1 MEKIKKSRFTAL
13 LRSFDFRTLFNEL
26 GWDHFSNK
34 LPIVVQETTILLQG
48 IAQKKGFAILLCE
61 PLQDGSLPRRS
72 FRLQLEK
79 KTAEHY
85 HEHLI
90 IYTDFKKSQ
99 QVWQLAVNVEN
110 KPFQVKDV
118 TWYVHQD
125 AEILFQRLQ
134 NLLFTLNEEDTIS
147 IVDVTQRVSENF
159 AVNTEKVTKKF
170 YTEFNKQHGLFLNF
184 IDGIDDHIEASE
196 NSNKQWYTSIM
207 LNRLMFCY
215 FIQKRGFLDQDIHYL
230 RNKLKLCKDG
240 YENDTFYSFYRSF
253 LIELFHN
260 GLGKPGSERL
270 ATLPIPL
277 GNIPYLNG
285 GLFDVHELEQQFKN
299 IQIGDE
305 AFQNIFGFF
314 DQWNWHL
321 DTRYEA
327 TGKDINPDVIGYIFE
342 KYINDRADMG
352 SYYTKEDITDY
363 IGKNTIIP
371 FLLDKTQ
378 KTYKNA
384 FKPTAQL
391 WQFLKQSGD
400 AYIHGSIKFGIP
412 SGRDL
417 ISDLPENIQSVIE
430 IERDDQLAK
439 GNISHGKLIHETLN
453 EKAPSEFSSTPET
466 YLELINRR
474 KYYRDVKEKIETG
487 KIIEINDFITYNL
500 NIRQFIQD
508 FLGTVEDPEFL
519 LRFYRALENITI
531 LDPTVGS
538 GAFLFA
544 ALNILEPLYEICLE
558 RMEQYVI
565 EEPGKYSAFEKI
577 LSQVSGDN
585 HPNLRYFIYKSI
597 ILNNLYGVDIMKEA
611 VEIAKLRLFL
621 KLVAAVEVNPQEKN
635 FGLEPLPDI
644 DFNIRAGNTL
654 VGFAHEDELWDTISK
669 QEGMF
674 ADEIVNSFKEEIKLV
689 SKAYEHFQKCQ
700 ITNDAKSDDYREAK
714 SVLITRQKVLNKKL
728 DQYLATNYGIKW
740 EENPKGYN
748 AWLESHQPF
757 HWFAQFYRI
766 VGSNGGFDVVIG
778 NPPYIRISKVQYSLD
793 SDGFNSSDL
802 YGFVIRRV
810 FSIVNNEAKFGFI
823 VMHNLSFS
831 NGFSD
836 VRRMIRQQSSSA
848 WFSFYARIPAGLFS
862 GDVRVRNCV
871 FIIDCD
877 ASKNKTYYTTRIH
890 RWFSENRVAL
900 FPNLRYT
907 GFSFKGEIPRFPDQN
922 LMGLF
927 SSKSNQQ
934 LATYCLKISSHKLFF
949 KKSAYN
955 WITVTPTSPP
965 SFDALNKPIEQTQV
979 SEIRFESEEAK
990 LLSMLYLNGKINF
1003 SRWLCFGDEFH
1014 VTNDDLLSAV
1024 LPINEISA
1032 TDKDQLFALAED
1044 FVGNLDST
1052 LQFKLNAGKN
1062 VGSYNTAKLWYIT
1075 DSSDHI
1081 FLKYLTNRS
1090 RKIVE
1095 AIELHIGQTIMTQ
1108 K

>member
-342 KYINDRADMG
+342 KYIN
-352 SYYTKEDITDY
+352 
-363 IGKNTIIP
+363 
-371 FLLDKTQ
+371 
-378 KTYKNA
+378 
-384 FKPTAQL
+384 
-391 WQFLKQSGD
+391 
-400 AYIHGSIKFGIP
+400 
-412 SGRDL
+412 
-417 ISDLPENIQSVIE
+417 
-430 IERDDQLAK
+430 
-439 GNISHGKLIHETLN
+439 
-453 EKAPSEFSSTPET
+453 FS
-466 YLELINRR
+466 
-474 KYYRDVKEKIETG
+474 
-487 KIIEINDFITYNL
+487 
-500 NIRQFIQD
+500 
-508 FLGTVEDPEFL
+508 
-519 LRFYRALENITI
+519 
-531 LDPTVGS
+531 
-538 GAFLFA
+538 
-544 ALNILEPLYEICLE
+544 
-558 RMEQYVI
+558 
-565 EEPGKYSAFEKI
+565 
-577 LSQVSGDN
+577 
-585 HPNLRYFIYKSI
+585 
-597 ILNNLYGVDIMKEA
+597 
-611 VEIAKLRLFL
+611 
-621 KLVAAVEVNPQEKN
+621 
-635 FGLEPLPDI
+635 
-644 DFNIRAGNTL
+644 
-654 VGFAHEDELWDTISK
+654 
-669 QEGMF
+669 
-674 ADEIVNSFKEEIKLV
+674 
-689 SKAYEHFQKCQ
+689 
-700 ITNDAKSDDYREAK
+700 
-714 SVLITRQKVLNKKL
+714 
-728 DQYLATNYGIKW
+728 
-740 EENPKGYN
+740 
-748 AWLESHQPF
+748 
-757 HWFAQFYRI
+757 
-766 VGSNGGFDVVIG
+766 
-778 NPPYIRISKVQYSLD
+778 
-793 SDGFNSSDL
+793 
-802 YGFVIRRV
+802 
-810 FSIVNNEAKFGFI
+810 
-823 VMHNLSFS
+823 
-831 NGFSD
+831 
-836 VRRMIRQQSSSA
+836 
-848 WFSFYARIPAGLFS
+848 
-862 GDVRVRNCV
+862 
-871 FIIDCD
+871 
-877 ASKNKTYYTTRIH
+877 
-890 RWFSENRVAL
+890 
-900 FPNLRYT
+900 
-907 GFSFKGEIPRFPDQN
+907 
-922 LMGLF
+922 
-927 SSKSNQQ
+927 
-934 LATYCLKISSHKLFF
+934 
-949 KKSAYN
+949 
-955 WITVTPTSPP
+955 
-965 SFDALNKPIEQTQV
+965 
-979 SEIRFESEEAK
+979 
-990 LLSMLYLNGKINF
+990 
-1003 SRWLCFGDEFH
+1003 
-1014 VTNDDLLSAV
+1014 
-1024 LPINEISA
+1024 
-1032 TDKDQLFALAED
+1032 
-1044 FVGNLDST
+1044 
-1052 LQFKLNAGKN
+1052 
-1062 VGSYNTAKLWYIT
+1062 
-1075 DSSDHI
+1075 
-1081 FLKYLTNRS
+1081 
-1090 RKIVE
+1090 
-1095 AIELHIGQTIMTQ
+1095 
-1108 K
+1108 